1 MFTRRFFLKS
11 LSAAAAMLPFTA
23 VARPESPEIASETRL
38 MMGTFVTVLISG
50 VSDTHAA
57 EASGRAFA
65 RMADLEQTLTRF
77 SSSSPLGQLNSAGR
91 LRDVPQE
98 FLTVIRA
105 AARMHQVTSGAFD
118 PTVLPLL
125 RVLEQNPDTPDA
137 KAMTEAAEL
146 IGMERV
152 HVSEQGIYFD
162 RTGMK
167 VSLDG
172 IAKGY
177 IADEGARVLL
187 ASGVNNFLINAGGDI
202 VAHGSKNGLSWRV
215 AVENPEKYEGLCEY
229 PAVLL
234 LRDQAVATSGSYENV
249 LNRAG
254 TLNHILN
261 PATGRCASLPGVS
274 VTAASALEAD
284 ALATAL
290 CVMPD
295 PVGFTDGLPGTA
307 CLVTLKGGATCRSS
321 RWV

>member
-1 MFTRRFFLKS
+1 MFTRRFFLKGM
-11 LSAAAAMLPFTA
+11 SAAAAMLPFTA
-23 VARPESPEIASETRL
+23 AARPAEVFSDTRL
-38 MMGTFVTVLISG
+38 MMGTFVTVMICG
-50 VSDTHAA
+50 ASDIHAA
-57 EASGRAFA
+57 EAAGRTFE
-65 RMADLEQTLTRF
+65 RMCALEALLTRHC
-77 SSSSPLGQLNSAGR
+77 SSSPLGQLNAAGS
-91 LRDVPQE
+91 LSDVPPE
-98 FLTVIRA
+98 LLVVLKA
-105 AARMHQVTSGAFD
+105 SSRMHHVTAGAFD

-125 RVLEQNPDTPDA
+125 SVLEENPEAPDA
-137 KAMTEAAEL
+137 RQLSAAVEL
-146 IGMERV
+146 VGME
-152 HVSEQGIYFD
+152 HVRMGKNGVCFERS
-162 RTGMK
+162 GMML
-167 VSLDG
+167 SLDG

-307 CLVTLKGGATCRSS
+307 CFVTLKGGATCRSS